1 MGGKG
6 SGGRRV
12 GAGRKPKTAR
22 EHWLTGDAGKRGLAL
37 VERPGDAGAPKAVRR
52 RASRTT
58 EPVVPAVPAIGR
70 DGEVLGEMLPGER
83 VFWERLA
90 PLARANGTLTD
101 DTVPGF
107 VLLCQTAFDAQQ
119 CRAEIYAR
127 GIVSTRTAM
136 KETGNDDE
144 AMEVVTVELRAHPLW
159 PSYRGLKAR
168 LEQLEARYGLASA
181 GKAPASG
188 KPDEDDERNQLRK
201 LMAIR

>member
-12 GAGRKPKTAR
+12 GAGRKPKSAR
-22 EHWLTGDAGKRGLAL
+22 EHWLAGDAGKRGLAL
-37 VERPGDAGAPKAVRR
+37 VERPADGGARKTTRGRSRPK
-52 RASRTT
+52 
-58 EPVVPAVPAIGR
+58 EPSIDPAVDVPS
-70 DGEVLGEMLPGER
+70 DLLPGER